1 MSSGPLNSDEHA
13 TWLAVKRL
21 SGHALAAVGRDIETA
36 TGLSGA
42 DFGILTRLDDLGS
55 GSLSQAA
62 LLASLEWEKSRLS
75 HQLTRMEAR
84 QLVKRT
90 RADDRSVTV
99 QLLPEGKQ
107 RVNMARPIHAEAVR
121 KYILQHISDDEAG
134 MLVTIVGRLE
144 DV

>member
-1 MSSGPLNSDEHA
+1 MSSGPLNSEERA

-21 SGHALAAVGRDIETA
+21 SGHALAAVGRDIEAA

-42 DFGILTRLDDLGS
+42 DFGILTRLDDLGE

-62 LLASLEWEKSRLS
+62 LLTSLEWEKSRLS
-75 HQLTRMEAR
+75 HQITRMEAR

-90 RADDRSVTV
+90 RTENRSVTV
-99 QLLPEGKQ
+99 QLLPEGRR

-121 KYILQHISDDEAG
+121 RYILQHINVGEAR

-144 DV
+144 NR